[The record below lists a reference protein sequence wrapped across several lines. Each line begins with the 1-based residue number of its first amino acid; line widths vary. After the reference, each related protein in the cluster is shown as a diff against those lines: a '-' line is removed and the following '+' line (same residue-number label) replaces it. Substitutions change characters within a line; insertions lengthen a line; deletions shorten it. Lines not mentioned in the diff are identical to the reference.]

1 MRTPAEERELKSEID
16 LIRPAAP
23 HPFYL
28 HSLLS
33 TQHQN
38 VYNIILIHHIT
49 TNNHVLTMDPP
60 GTYIRVFH
68 PHPFEIALM
77 RKLQA
82 KTKSILD
89 AFLLLDVDGDGRVSP
104 SDIRTVLH
112 NEFEVDVTSE
122 QEECIFSHASLNGD
136 ASGMKYAEFAKYYSE
151 VSNTTYPMSQ
161 SGFAATAGFQFD
173 ADVDHEAPILVQPC
187 TKRKNLRNQLRQ
199 LLTSH
204 SSHSPAKFGS
214 AMKETS
220 LFLSIDVH
228 QYGHVT
234 MDDFL
239 DWLNKVG
246 NLDWSMEDLR
256 MIVLGAGD
264 ADAKYW
270 FSSNESNNTKAGM
283 TEHEFAIFVE
293 SLYVDSNDSKV
304 ASEWSESSRDKS
316 TIC

>member
-1 MRTPAEERELKSEID
+1 
-16 LIRPAAP
+16 
-23 HPFYL
+23 
-28 HSLLS
+28 
-33 TQHQN
+33 
-38 VYNIILIHHIT
+38 
-49 TNNHVLTMDPP
+49 MDPP
-60 GTYIRVFH
+60 GTYIRVFS

-82 KTKSILD
+82 KTKSVHD

-112 NEFEVDVTSE
+112 NEFEVDVTKE

-161 SGFAATAGFQFD
+161 SGFAATVGFQRD
-173 ADVDHEAPILVQPC
+173 ADVEYEAPILIQPG
-187 TKRKNLRNQLRQ
+187 TKRKKLRNQLRQ

-204 SSHSPAKFGS
+204 SSYSPAKFGS

-220 LFLSIDVH
+220 LFLAIDVH
-228 QYGHVT
+228 RSGHVT
-234 MDDFL
+234 MEDFL

-246 NLDWSMEDLR
+246 NLDWSMDDLR
-256 MIVLGAGD
+256 LIVFGTGD
-264 ADAKYW
+264 ADKKDW
-270 FSSNESNNTKAGM
+270 FSSNGSNNTKAKAGM

-293 SLYVDSNDSKV
+293 SLDVDSDDGDGKVKV
-304 ASEWSESSRDKS
+304 ASEWNEESS
-316 TIC
+316 I